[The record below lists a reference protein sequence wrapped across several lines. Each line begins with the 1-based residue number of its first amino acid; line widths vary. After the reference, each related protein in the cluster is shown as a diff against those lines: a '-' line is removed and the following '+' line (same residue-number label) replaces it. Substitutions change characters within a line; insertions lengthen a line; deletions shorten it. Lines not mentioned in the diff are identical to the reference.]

1 MKRIIFHPAL
11 PMSDKEWPFMCPT
24 ETLNSRLL
32 ESVKRAL
39 NLTEGFN
46 VIVHEP
52 QPRHDWVGGHWVQR
66 SASRGPGDPLYA
78 NAAYE
83 DVDVFDAEGNLKAIL
98 RCRRVTPMQNP
109 QP

>member
-46 VIVHEP
+46 VIMHEP
-52 QPRHDWVGGHWVQR
+52 QPRHDWVGGTGCSEVP
-66 SASRGPGDPLYA
+66 AGDQA
-78 NAAYE
+78 THS
-83 DVDVFDAEGNLKAIL
+83 
-98 RCRRVTPMQNP
+98 TPMP
-109 QP
+109 LTRTWTCLMPRGT